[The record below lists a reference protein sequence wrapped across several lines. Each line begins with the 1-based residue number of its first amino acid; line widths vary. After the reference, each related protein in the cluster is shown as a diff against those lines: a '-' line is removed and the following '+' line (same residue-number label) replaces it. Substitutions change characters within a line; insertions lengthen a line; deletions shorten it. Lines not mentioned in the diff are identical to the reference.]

1 MCRLDGGLHPFRLL
15 IASFSHGVSSF
26 LYGQRRLCSA
36 VSVSVRVVN
45 WLSSLE
51 SILVDILP
59 LFPVP

>member
-1 MCRLDGGLHPFRLL
+1 VCRLDGGLRAFRLL
-15 IASFSHGVSSF
+15 IASFSYRVSSF

-36 VSVSVRVVN
+36 VSVSARVVN

-51 SILVDILP
+51 FILVDILP